1 MDRMKKMLKKRA
13 LRRIG
18 GRRGFTLVEPLIVMT
33 IIAVLVGIVVMR
45 LVGFRTTQAIFV
57 WDKY

>member
-1 MDRMKKMLKKRA
+1 MKKMLKKRA